1 MSNCVF
7 QHEELFGMGAYIL
20 VQLMCNNV
28 VYFIIKIPFLSEGFY
43 FSWVDFNNVA
53 YLIINSIFLVVV
65 YIVIGSISNS
75 IVNFCMKVSFLTGA
89 DTFFDE
95 YQVALCFSS
104 EIVFFSEGS

>member
-20 VQLMCNNV
+20 VQLM
-28 VYFIIKIPFLSEGFY
+28 
-43 FSWVDFNNVA
+43 FNNVA

-89 DTFFDE
+89 DTFFGE